1 MLSIGDRIR
10 QVRAFEK
17 LSQTDLAALVGV
29 SRSAVALWER
39 VGGNHPSVEHLAR
52 IAVVTK
58 VYFEWL
64 ATGRGEIR
72 PVEGGALTMAVH
84 GRDFA
89 QDELEDR
96 VLASLRRLS
105 RRHKLMA
112 CKVVDAMVKA

>member
-10 QVRAFEK
+10 QIRMFEK
-17 LSQTDLAALVGV
+17 LSQADLAAMVGV

-39 VGGNHPSVEHLAR
+39 VDGNCPSVEHLAR
-52 IAVVTK
+52 VAVATK

-64 ATGRGEIR
+64 ATGRGDIR
-72 PVEGGALTMAVH
+72 PSDSAALTMAVH

-89 QDELEDR
+89 QDEVEDR

-112 CKVVDAMVKA
+112 CNVVDAMVKA

>member
-10 QVRAFEK
+10 QIRVFEK
-17 LSQTDLAALVGV
+17 LSQAELAALVGV

-39 VGGNHPSVEHLAR
+39 VDGNSPSVEHLAR
-52 IAVVTK
+52 IAVATK
-58 VYFEWL
+58 VHFEWL

-72 PVEGGALTMAVH
+72 PADCGVLAMAVH

-89 QDELEDR
+89 QDEVEDR
-96 VLASLRRLS
+96 VLSSLRRLS

-112 CKVVDAMVKA
+112 CRLVEAMLKA